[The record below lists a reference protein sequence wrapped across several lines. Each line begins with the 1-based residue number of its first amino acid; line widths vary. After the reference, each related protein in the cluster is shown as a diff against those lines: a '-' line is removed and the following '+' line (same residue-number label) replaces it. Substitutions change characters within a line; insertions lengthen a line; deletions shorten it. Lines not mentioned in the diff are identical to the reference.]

1 MVVQVRLFA
10 IMAQQ
15 AKTGMLS
22 LELPAGSAVGA
33 VRAELQRRHPK
44 MSWPDGTLLAVNQ
57 EYAPAETELK
67 AGDEVAVIPP
77 VSGG

>member
-22 LELPAGSAVGA
+22 VDLPAGSTAGA
-33 VRAELQRRHPK
+33 VQLELQRRHPR
-44 MSWPDGTLLAVNQ
+44 MPWPDGTLLAVNQ
-57 EYAPAETELK
+57 EYASPKTELK